1 MNPGRRPND
10 PRGRRGPWPLRAGFL
25 LLGLLVLLT
34 GCETLDS
41 RLARNQA
48 ILLNLPPEHQSLI
61 RQGHIA
67 VGFTPEEV
75 YLAWG
80 APSHKAIT
88 ESVQG
93 RLETWSYTA
102 IQTDTYYREEHYY
115 DWDLRM
121 WRFFNRPYSRQIEYL
136 YQEATFA
143 NGALASFTIY
153 PSYRPYAS
161 GPY

>member
-1 MNPGRRPND
+1 MRPG
-10 PRGRRGPWPLRAGFL
+10 PRLTNTHWRQPAWPPAVSCL
-25 LLGLLVLLT
+25 LLCLLVLLA

-41 RLARNQA
+41 RLARNQT

-61 RQGHIA
+61 RQGRIA

-102 IQTDTYYREEHYY
+102 IQTDTYYREERYF

-121 WRFFNRPYSRQIEYL
+121 WRFVNRPYSRQVEYL

-143 NGALASFTIY
+143 NGALSSFTIY
-153 PSYRPYAS
+153 PSYRPYS
-161 GPY
+161 TGP